1 MSASHIIFFD
11 SHGYAWET
19 CPSENL
25 NAEAFGPTGIAH
37 ILTPEEL
44 GVMNLYSVEKTPWE
58 VALEQGRLVRGNPN
72 ENEWDTL
79 SEGPALDA
87 AKAAVEQAQA
97 AYNDAWYR
105 ACCASPGPALD
116 AAADRRRSKLED
128 LIRAKERLAALL
140 PAS

>member
-1 MSASHIIFFD
+1 MIFFD
-11 SHGYAWET
+11 SHGGAWKT
-19 CPSENL
+19 CGATDADADAL
-25 NAEAFGPTGIAH
+25 AFGPTGVGRKLASS
-37 ILTPEEL
+37 EL
-44 GVMNLYSVEKTPWE
+44 EAAGLRSELATPW
-58 VALEQGRLVRGNPN
+58 ALAESQGRLVRGNPD

-116 AAADRRRSKLED
+116 AAAVGRRSKLED